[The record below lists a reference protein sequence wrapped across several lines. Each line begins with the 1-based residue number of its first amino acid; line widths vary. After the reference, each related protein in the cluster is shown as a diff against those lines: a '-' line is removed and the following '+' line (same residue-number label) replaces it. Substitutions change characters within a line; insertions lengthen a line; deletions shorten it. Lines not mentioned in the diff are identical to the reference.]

1 MYIHYLSKLNLIVP
15 SISSRYK
22 EIMLKNEL
30 LEFELKPKFYQSYCD
45 NLVLYILY
53 LKIVLS
59 TIFNLSQ
66 KV

>member
-1 MYIHYLSKLNLIVP
+1 
-15 SISSRYK
+15 
-22 EIMLKNEL
+22 MLKNEL